1 VRFPL
6 LLMTTRTLLN
16 WDLCMQGPFE
26 RACTGTTHQSI
37 YMYDQVYVPVCQKL
51 KLGTENS
58 SIQESKCEISLAFN
72 DYSYFIKL
80 GLMHAG
86 AFRTCMYR
94 YPVPVPRINLSICM
108 TQCTCQCVR
117 N

>member
-26 RACTGTTHQSI
+26 RACTGTSTTHQSI
-37 YMYDQVYVPVCQKL
+37 YMYDPVYVPVCQKL

-58 SIQESKCEISLAFN
+58 SIQESSSWL
-72 DYSYFIKL
+72 L
-80 GLMHAG
+80 
-86 AFRTCMYR
+86 
-94 YPVPVPRINLSICM
+94 LSAI
-108 TQCTCQCVR
+108 TSD
-117 N
+117 